1 MSEKLKRYSEAYK
14 SYCEVVEKFAAEKIE
29 RALSD
34 SEKKAIWNAGS
45 IMQLEVIE
53 QHLSHAETAEQ
64 TITALARWSKPSE
77 LRFESDFK
85 FVIETMERLLNRSL
99 HDSEKSKIHSS
110 RSVIDMMRLAEQMKE
125 VKDIQRETVFQEL
138 LTEIFV

>member
-1 MSEKLKRYSEAYK
+1 
-14 SYCEVVEKFAAEKIE
+14 
-29 RALSD
+29 
-34 SEKKAIWNAGS
+34 
-45 IMQLEVIE
+45 
-53 QHLSHAETAEQ
+53 
-64 TITALARWSKPSE
+64 
-77 LRFESDFK
+77 
-85 FVIETMERLLNRSL
+85 MERLLNRSL